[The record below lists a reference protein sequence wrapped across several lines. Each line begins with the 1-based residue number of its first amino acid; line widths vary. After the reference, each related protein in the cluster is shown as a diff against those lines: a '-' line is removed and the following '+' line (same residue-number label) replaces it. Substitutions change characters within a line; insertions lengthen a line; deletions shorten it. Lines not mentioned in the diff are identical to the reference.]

1 MNEILQTI
9 IAKIKQLLNS
19 SPAPVVQVAAKK
31 PTTSTEPKKEPSPT
45 AVPINKPVIATKPKP
60 ELIVKPK
67 TIKKELST
75 DNLPQDSTLRR
86 HAVAHLRSLI
96 ESLNPVC
103 PSDSTLSRHY
113 DALINA
119 DIEQCIT
126 DKGAIERLLVTVEA
140 HKKALPQSVT
150 AAIEPVVNAEI
161 SVEETVVQ
169 AEAPELEETVLQ
181 AEVPVL
187 EPVVINAADEESIPL
202 PPTDS
207 TLRRHYDTMIDYEL
221 NSLLEGK

>member
-1 MNEILQTI
+1 MNEILKTI

-19 SPAPVVQVAAKK
+19 SPAPVVQATANKPAA
-31 PTTSTEPKKEPSPT
+31 STEPKKEPSPI
-45 AVPINKPVIATKPKP
+45 AVPINKPVSATKPA
-60 ELIVKPK
+60 VVVAPK
-67 TIKKELST
+67 IIKQDNT

-86 HAVAHLRSLI
+86 HAIAHLRSLI
-96 ESLNPVC
+96 ESINPAR
-103 PSDSTLSRHY
+103 PTDSSLSRHY

-119 DIEQCIT
+119 EIEQCIS
-126 DKGAIERLLVTVEA
+126 DKGAIERLVVTVEA
-140 HKKALPQSVT
+140 HKKALPQPVT
-150 AAIEPVVNAEI
+150 APIEPVVNAEI
-161 SVEETVVQ
+161 SVEEIVV
-169 AEAPELEETVLQ
+169 Q

-187 EPVVINAADEESIPL
+187 EEVAVEVNSPL

>member
-19 SPAPVVQVAAKK
+19 SPAPVVQATANK
-31 PTTSTEPKKEPSPT
+31 PTASTEPSPI
-45 AVPINKPVIATKPKP
+45 AVPINRPLSATQPALVVAPK
-60 ELIVKPK
+60 IVKQD
-67 TIKKELST
+67 ST

-86 HAVAHLRSLI
+86 HAIAHLRSLI
-96 ESLNPVC
+96 ESLNPAR
-103 PSDSTLSRHY
+103 PTDSSLSRHY

-119 DIEQCIT
+119 EIEQCIS
-126 DKGAIERLLVTVEA
+126 DKGAIERLMVTVEA
-140 HKKALPQSVT
+140 HKKALAQ
-150 AAIEPVVNAEI
+150 PVVNSKI
-161 SVEETVVQ
+161 IVKETVVQ
-169 AEAPELEETVLQ
+169 AETSVLAETT
-181 AEVPVL
+181 AEA
-187 EPVVINAADEESIPL
+187 NKPL

>member
-19 SPAPVVQVAAKK
+19 SPAPVVQATANK
-31 PTTSTEPKKEPSPT
+31 PTASTEPSPI
-45 AVPINKPVIATKPKP
+45 AVPINRPLSATQPALVVAPK
-60 ELIVKPK
+60 IVKQD
-67 TIKKELST
+67 ST

-86 HAVAHLRSLI
+86 HAIAHLRSLI
-96 ESLNPVC
+96 ESLNPAR
-103 PSDSTLSRHY
+103 PTDSSLSRHY

-119 DIEQCIT
+119 EIEQCIS
-126 DKGAIERLLVTVEA
+126 DKGAIERLVVTVEA
-140 HKKALPQSVT
+140 HKKALAQ
-150 AAIEPVVNAEI
+150 PVVNSDI
-161 SVEETVVQ
+161 IVKETVVQ
-169 AEAPELEETVLQ
+169 AETS
-181 AEVPVL
+181 VL
-187 EPVVINAADEESIPL
+187 EGTAAEANSLI

>member
-1 MNEILQTI
+1 MNEFLQTI
-9 IAKIKQLLNS
+9 IAKIKQLLKS
-19 SPAPVVQVAAKK
+19 SPAPVVQTVAKK
-31 PTTSTEPKKEPSPT
+31 STASTEPKKEPSPI
-45 AVPINKPVIATKPKP
+45 AVPINKPVSATKP

-86 HAVAHLRSLI
+86 HATSHIRSLI
-96 ESLNPVC
+96 ESLNPAR
-103 PSDSTLSRHY
+103 PTDSTLSRHY

-119 DIEQCIT
+119 EIEQSIS
-126 DKGAIERLLVTVEA
+126 DKGAIERLIVTVEA
-140 HKKALPQSVT
+140 HKKALPQPVT
-150 AAIEPVVNAEI
+150 APIEPVVNAEI

-169 AEAPELEETVLQ
+169 AEAPVLEETTVE
-181 AEVPVL
+181 A
-187 EPVVINAADEESIPL
+187 NSPL

>member
-19 SPAPVVQVAAKK
+19 SPAPVVQATANK
-31 PTTSTEPKKEPSPT
+31 PTASTEPSPI
-45 AVPINKPVIATKPKP
+45 AVPINRPSSATQPALVVEPK
-60 ELIVKPK
+60 IVKQD
-67 TIKKELST
+67 ST

-86 HAVAHLRSLI
+86 HAIAHLRSLI
-96 ESLNPVC
+96 ESLNPAR
-103 PSDSTLSRHY
+103 PTDSSLSRHY

-119 DIEQCIT
+119 EIEQCIS
-126 DKGAIERLLVTVEA
+126 DKGAIERLIVTVEA
-140 HKKALPQSVT
+140 HKKALAQ
-150 AAIEPVVNAEI
+150 PVVNSKI
-161 SVEETVVQ
+161 IVKETVVQ
-169 AEAPELEETVLQ
+169 AETSVLEETT
-181 AEVPVL
+181 AEA
-187 EPVVINAADEESIPL
+187 NRPL

>member
-19 SPAPVVQVAAKK
+19 SPAPVVQATANK
-31 PTTSTEPKKEPSPT
+31 PTASTEPSPI
-45 AVPINKPVIATKPKP
+45 AVPINRPLSATQPALVVAPK
-60 ELIVKPK
+60 IVKQD
-67 TIKKELST
+67 ST

-86 HAVAHLRSLI
+86 HAIAHLRSLI
-96 ESLNPVC
+96 ESLNPAR
-103 PSDSTLSRHY
+103 PTDSSLSRHY

-119 DIEQCIT
+119 EIEQCIN
-126 DKGAIERLLVTVEA
+126 DKGAIERLVVTVET
-140 HKKALPQSVT
+140 HKKALPKSV
-150 AAIEPVVNAEI
+150 AAPIEPVINTEI
-161 SVEETVVQ
+161 IVKETVVQ
-169 AEAPELEETVLQ
+169 AETS
-181 AEVPVL
+181 VL
-187 EPVVINAADEESIPL
+187 EGTAAEANSLI

>member
-1 MNEILQTI
+1 MNEILKTI

-19 SPAPVVQVAAKK
+19 SPAPVVQATANKPAA
-31 PTTSTEPKKEPSPT
+31 STEPKKEPSLI
-45 AVPINKPVIATKPKP
+45 AVPINKPVSATKPA
-60 ELIVKPK
+60 VVVAPK
-67 TIKKELST
+67 IIKQDNT

-86 HAVAHLRSLI
+86 HAIAHLRSLI
-96 ESLNPVC
+96 ESINPAR
-103 PSDSTLSRHY
+103 PTDSSLSRHY

-119 DIEQCIT
+119 EIEQCIS
-126 DKGAIERLLVTVEA
+126 DKGAIERLVVTVEA
-140 HKKALPQSVT
+140 HKKALPQPVT
-150 AAIEPVVNAEI
+150 APIEPVVNAEI
-161 SVEETVVQ
+161 SVEEIVV
-169 AEAPELEETVLQ
+169 Q

-187 EPVVINAADEESIPL
+187 EETAVEANSPL

>member
-19 SPAPVVQVAAKK
+19 SPAPVVQAAANK
-31 PTTSTEPKKEPSPT
+31 PAASTEPSPI
-45 AVPINKPVIATKPKP
+45 AVPINRPSSATQPALVVEPK
-60 ELIVKPK
+60 IVKQD
-67 TIKKELST
+67 ST

-86 HAVAHLRSLI
+86 HAIAHLRSLI
-96 ESLNPVC
+96 ESLDPVH
-103 PSDSTLSRHY
+103 PTDSSLSRHY

-119 DIEQCIT
+119 EIEQCIS
-126 DKGAIERLLVTVEA
+126 DKGAIERLMVTVEA
-140 HKKALPQSVT
+140 HKKALAQ
-150 AAIEPVVNAEI
+150 PVVNSKI
-161 SVEETVVQ
+161 IVKETVVQ
-169 AEAPELEETVLQ
+169 AETSVLAETT
-181 AEVPVL
+181 AEA
-187 EPVVINAADEESIPL
+187 NKPL

>member
-19 SPAPVVQVAAKK
+19 SPAPVVQATANKPAA
-31 PTTSTEPKKEPSPT
+31 STEPKKEPSPI
-45 AVPINKPVIATKPKP
+45 AVPINKPVSATKP
-60 ELIVKPK
+60 ELVVAPK
-67 TIKKELST
+67 IIKQDNT

-86 HAVAHLRSLI
+86 HAIAHLRSLI
-96 ESLNPVC
+96 ESLNPAR
-103 PSDSTLSRHY
+103 PTDSSLSRHY

-119 DIEQCIT
+119 EIEQCSS
-126 DKGAIERLLVTVEA
+126 DKGAIERLIVTVEA
-140 HKKALPQSVT
+140 HKKALAQSVK
-150 AAIEPVVNAEI
+150 APIEPLVKAKV
-161 SVEETVVQ
+161 SVKQTAVQ
-169 AEAPELEETVLQ
+169 TKA
-181 AEVPVL
+181 PVL
-187 EPVVINAADEESIPL
+187 KQQTINAAAEANIPL

>member
-1 MNEILQTI
+1 MNEILKTI
-9 IAKIKQLLNS
+9 IAKIKQLLNL
-19 SPAPVVQVAAKK
+19 PPKPVVQAVAKK
-31 PTTSTEPKKEPSPT
+31 PAASTEPKKEPSPT
-45 AVPINKPVIATKPKP
+45 AVPINKPVSAIKP

-67 TIKKELST
+67 TIN

-86 HAVAHLRSLI
+86 HVIAHLRSLI
-96 ESLNPVC
+96 ESLNPAH
-103 PSDSTLSRHY
+103 PADSTLSRHY

-119 DIEQCIT
+119 EIEQCIN
-126 DKGAIERLLVTVEA
+126 DKGAIERLVVTVEA
-140 HKKALPQSVT
+140 HKKALAQSVT
-150 AAIEPVVNAEI
+150 APIEPVINAEI

-169 AEAPELEETVLQ
+169 AEAPVLEETTVE
-181 AEVPVL
+181 A
-187 EPVVINAADEESIPL
+187 NSPL

>member
-1 MNEILQTI
+1 MNEILKTI

-19 SPAPVVQVAAKK
+19 SPAPVVQATANKPAA
-31 PTTSTEPKKEPSPT
+31 STEPKKEPSPI
-45 AVPINKPVIATKPKP
+45 AVPINKPVSATKPA
-60 ELIVKPK
+60 VVVAPK
-67 TIKKELST
+67 IIKQDNT

-86 HAVAHLRSLI
+86 HAIAHLRSLI
-96 ESLNPVC
+96 ESINPAR
-103 PSDSTLSRHY
+103 PTDSSLSRHY

-119 DIEQCIT
+119 EIEQCIS
-126 DKGAIERLLVTVEA
+126 DKGAIERLVVTVEA
-140 HKKALPQSVT
+140 HKKALPQPVT
-150 AAIEPVVNAEI
+150 APIEPVVNAEI
-161 SVEETVVQ
+161 SVEEIVV
-169 AEAPELEETVLQ
+169 Q

-187 EPVVINAADEESIPL
+187 EETAVEANSPL